1 MAQLRIGSCSFS
13 YPSWAGLVYSAPR
26 GINYLAEYAQRY
38 NTVEVDQW
46 FWSLFPP
53 HPPKLPDP
61 ATVQSYAASVG
72 PEFRFTIKAP
82 NSLTLSHN
90 SEKQSRGDG
99 SPNPNFL
106 SPELYHRFLDSIE
119 PLLPLTGAIILQF
132 EYLNKQKMPN
142 AAAFFERLGAF
153 LAQAQ
158 RPAPI
163 TIELRNPNYYGPQ
176 FVEFCAGHRV
186 GPALCQGYYLPDLVQ
201 AVGTMGL
208 PPADSAGPHGPAAPA
223 DAAAAPL
230 NGPAGPLP
238 VVLRL
243 IGPDRAAM
251 DRSSGKRWDRI
262 IVARDADLKR
272 IVSFSQATIN
282 RGHDVYLNVN
292 NHYEGSAPLTIEK
305 ITALAFP
312 T

>member
-53 HPPKLPDP
+53 HPPKLPDS

-82 NSLTLSHN
+82 NSLTLTHN

-208 PPADSAGPHGPAAPA
+208 PPVQPHVPPVQPHVPP
-223 DAAAAPL
+223 AAAAA
-230 NGPAGPLP
+230 AGPPP

-262 IVARDADLKR
+262 IVARDADIKR

-292 NHYEGSAPLTIEK
+292 NHYEGSAPLTLEK

>member
-1 MAQLRIGSCSFS
+1 MAHLRIGSCSFS

-26 GINYLAEYAQRY
+26 GINFLAEYAQRY
-38 NTVEVDQW
+38 DTVEVDQW

-61 ATVQSYAASVG
+61 ATVQNYAASVG

-82 NSLTLSHN
+82 NSLTLTHN

-99 SPNPNFL
+99 SPNSHFL
-106 SPELYHRFLDSIE
+106 SLELYHRFLNSIE

-142 AAAFFERLGAF
+142 AEAFFERLGAF

-158 RPAPI
+158 RPAPL

-176 FVEFCAGHRV
+176 FVEFCARHGV

-201 AVGTMGL
+201 AVGIMGL
-208 PPADSAGPHGPAAPA
+208 PSSGARP
-223 DAAAAPL
+223 
-230 NGPAGPLP
+230 P

-262 IVARDADLKR
+262 IVARDADLER
-272 IVSFSQATIN
+272 VVTFSQATVQ

-305 ITALAFP
+305 ISALAYP
-312 T
+312 A